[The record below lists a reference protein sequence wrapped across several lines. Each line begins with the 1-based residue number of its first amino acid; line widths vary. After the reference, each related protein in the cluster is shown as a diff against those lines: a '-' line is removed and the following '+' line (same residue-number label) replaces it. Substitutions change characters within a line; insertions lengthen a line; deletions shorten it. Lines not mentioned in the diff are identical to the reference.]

1 MSLIKT
7 YHHQKMTFTEALIAS
22 GYKFDSENFDDA
34 YVKTDSEGFIHIYQ
48 EGEDES
54 EWNYVKMTEDYDVLT
69 EKTFALN

>member
-1 MSLIKT
+1 
-7 YHHQKMTFTEALIAS
+7 MTFTEALIAS
-22 GYKFDSENFDDA
+22 GYKCDSENFDDA

-54 EWNYVKMTEDYDVLT
+54 EWNYVKMTEDYDVIT